1 MPLFFISVK
10 YFFGYILIIFIN
22 KRIIIYIHCVKRNK
36 IIALSGILFRIKS
49 AKNIILARLKKVINK
64 LNLSQKYFL

>member
-49 AKNIILARLKKVINK
+49 AKNIIPARLKKVINK